1 MFYRSNDLLKYK
13 LNVSEYGHYI
23 NKDTIEKTS
32 WKDVHKILNQMPSE
46 EKEVFLHNVISE
58 WVDTIEE
65 NRDTFKALKRMIK
78 KSKIKLNRVEREELF
93 IFEAR
98 IFALERAIKQL
109 DVNIKLK
116 PKEVASIRYEN
127 AILFKDVKILKLIN
141 KGTLIV
147 TNKRALLVNPK
158 DPSILNQFL
167 LSKIK
172 RLRLENQV
180 LKFLYNNKVYALS
193 IYDNKVLLNILTNII
208 NKKVKKVDNGN

>member
-1 MFYRSNDLLKYK
+1 
-13 LNVSEYGHYI
+13 
-23 NKDTIEKTS
+23 
-32 WKDVHKILNQMPSE
+32 
-46 EKEVFLHNVISE
+46 
-58 WVDTIEE
+58 
-65 NRDTFKALKRMIK
+65 MIK
-78 KSKIKLNRVEREELF
+78 KSKIKLNRLEREELF

-127 AILFKDVKILKLIN
+127 AILFKDEKILKLIN

>member
-58 WVDTIEE
+58 WVDTVQE

-78 KSKIKLNRVEREELF
+78 KSKIKLNRLEREELF

-127 AILFKDVKILKLIN
+127 AILFKDEKILKLIN